1 MVCKTMFLKSGFVTL
16 KISVD
21 LTPHHCPL
29 PRRGNHAANEEVA
42 TSPGV
47 KKHAK
52 LRRHAVRIHFGKIH
66 FKKIHF
72 GKINF
77 GGIHFERIHF
87 GKIRFGKIYF
97 GKIHF
102 GKTYFGTS

>member
-66 FKKIHF
+66 FGGTHYEKIH
-72 GKINF
+72 
-77 GGIHFERIHF
+77 
-87 GKIRFGKIYF
+87 F

-102 GKTYFGTS
+102 GKIYFGMSLRSC